1 MSYVNRT
8 CRFYTD
14 VLSIDDAHFF
24 ITSIDLCLKIGVNNE
39 ITFAALNYSL
49 IVRLLVDYSL
59 LIK

>member
-1 MSYVNRT
+1 MSYVNKT
-8 CRFYTD
+8 CRLYTD

-24 ITSIDLCLKIGVNNE
+24 ITSIALCLKIGVNNE